1 MPITFLLILHG
12 IFSVFLLGAVTHQ
25 FLGVF
30 WPRRPGQSDFVAR
43 ARGINPGGYVQA
55 IIILY
60 VIEFILGS
68 LLYPTYR
75 VLARPPLQDLQLTWV
90 IGLFEV
96 KENFA
101 AIVLAMLPAYWYFW
115 KRYPDYKTTRAA
127 ITGILFVVVWYN
139 MIAGHLVNNAR
150 GLF

>member
-25 FLGVF
+25 FLGVA
-30 WPRRPGQSDFVAR
+30 WPRRPGQTDFVAR
-43 ARGINPGGYVQA
+43 ARGVNPGGYVQA
-55 IIILY
+55 ILILY

-115 KRYPDYKTTRAA
+115 KRYPDYKTTRTA
-127 ITGILFVVVWYN
+127 ITTILFIVVWYN

>member
-1 MPITFLLILHG
+1 MPITTILVLHG
-12 IFSVFLLGAVTHQ
+12 IISVFLLGALTHQ
-25 FLGVF
+25 FLGLF
-30 WPRRPGQSDFVAR
+30 WPRSPGQTDFVAN
-43 ARGINPGGYVQA
+43 ARGVRPQIYAQA

-60 VIEFILGS
+60 VTEFILGS

-75 VLARPPLQDLQLTWV
+75 VLARPPLQDLQLTYI

-115 KRYPDYKTTRAA
+115 KKAPDYKMARMGITAIIFATT
-127 ITGILFVVVWYN
+127 WYN

>member
-1 MPITFLLILHG
+1 MVTFLLVLHG
-12 IFSVFLLGAVTHQ
+12 IFSVFLLGAVTHHA
-25 FLGVF
+25 LGVF
-30 WPRRPGQSDFVAR
+30 WPRKPGQNDFVAR
-43 ARGINPGGYVQA
+43 ARGLNPMGYVQA

-60 VIEFILGS
+60 VIEFALGAI
-68 LLYPTYR
+68 LYPTYR
-75 VLARPPLQDLQLTWV
+75 VLARPPLQDLMLTYI

-115 KRYPDYKTTRAA
+115 KKAPQYTTTRAA
-127 ITGILFVVVWYN
+127 ISGILFIVVWYN

-150 GLF
+150 GLL

>member
-1 MPITFLLILHG
+1 MPVTFLLILHG
-12 IFSVFLLGAVTHQ
+12 IFSVFLLGAVTHH
-25 FLGVF
+25 FLSVV
-30 WPRRPGQSDFVAR
+30 WPRRPGQTDFVAR
-43 ARGINPGGYVQA
+43 ARGVNPSGYVQA

-60 VIEFILGS
+60 VIEFALGS

-115 KRYPDYKTTRAA
+115 KRYPDYKTTRTA
-127 ITGILFVVVWYN
+127 ITTILFIVVWYN

>member
-1 MPITFLLILHG
+1 MITFLLVLHG

-25 FLGVF
+25 ALGVF
-30 WPRRPGQSDFVAR
+30 WPRRPGQTDFVAR
-43 ARGINPGGYVQA
+43 ARGVNPGGYVNA

-60 VIEFILGS
+60 VIEFALGS
-68 LLYPTYR
+68 ILYPTYR
-75 VLARPPLQDLQLTWV
+75 VLARPPLQDLQLTYV

-115 KRYPDYKTTRAA
+115 KKYPDYRTTRAA
-127 ITGILFVVVWYN
+127 ITAILVAVVWYN

-150 GLF
+150 GLL

>member
-25 FLGVF
+25 FLGVV

-115 KRYPDYKTTRAA
+115 KRFPDYKTTRTA
-127 ITGILFVVVWYN
+127 ITTILFIVVWYN

>member
-1 MPITFLLILHG
+1 
-12 IFSVFLLGAVTHQ
+12 
-25 FLGVF
+25 
-30 WPRRPGQSDFVAR
+30 
-43 ARGINPGGYVQA
+43 
-55 IIILY
+55 
-60 VIEFILGS
+60 
-68 LLYPTYR
+68 

-115 KRYPDYKTTRAA
+115 KRFPDYKTTRMAV
-127 ITGILFVVVWYN
+127 TTILFVVVWYN

>member
-1 MPITFLLILHG
+1 MFITTLLIIHG
-12 IFSVFLLGAVTHQ
+12 IIAVFLLGAITHQ
-25 FLGVF
+25 TLGVF
-30 WPRRPGQSDFVAR
+30 CPRRPGQTDFVAN
-43 ARGINPGGYVQA
+43 ARGIRPQIYVKP

-60 VIEFILGS
+60 VIEFTLGS

-75 VLARPPLQDLQLTWV
+75 VLARPPLQDLQLTYV

-115 KRYPDYKTTRAA
+115 KKHPDYRTTRAA
-127 ITGILFVVVWYN
+127 ITAILFATIWYN

-150 GLF
+150 GLL